1 VGGIGHRLRDGI
13 DGTLI
18 ADPRDPESVAMAI
31 LEVFAD
37 RRSADV
43 LSRSGHKRVAESHLI
58 LQHVVSMLE
67 EIGGVAEGEG
77 ALRPRPVEK
86 GKTA

>member
-1 VGGIGHRLRDGI
+1 
-13 DGTLI
+13 
-18 ADPRDPESVAMAI
+18 MAI